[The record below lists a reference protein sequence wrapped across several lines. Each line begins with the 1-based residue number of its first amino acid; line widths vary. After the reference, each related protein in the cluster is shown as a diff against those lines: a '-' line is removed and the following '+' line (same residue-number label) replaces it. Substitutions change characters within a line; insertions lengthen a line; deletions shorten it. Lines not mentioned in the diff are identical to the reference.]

1 VNCDDDNA
9 CTTDIC
15 DCHEGQYIDLSC
27 DDNDECTDDSCNEQ
41 ICCVNTPVDNDDDN
55 ACTDDGCTIDSC
67 DYEGCKTTDVD
78 CDDYNACIKRVS
90 IPTS

>member
-15 DCHEGQYIDLSC
+15 DCHDGCQTLISC

-41 ICCVNTPVDNDDDN
+41 ICCENTPVDNDD
-55 ACTDDGCTIDSC
+55 ILVLMM
-67 DYEGCKTTDVD
+67 DVQLTLVIMKD
-78 CDDYNACIKRVS
+78 VKPLMLTVMITMLVSRVS
-90 IPTS
+90 IPTT

>member
-1 VNCDDDNA
+1 VNCHDDNA

-15 DCHEGQYIDLSC
+15 DCHEGCQYIDLSC

-41 ICCVNTPVDNDDDN
+41 MGCVNTPVDNDDDN

-78 CDDYNACIKRVS
+78 CDVESPLTRKS
-90 IPTS
+90 PT